1 MQYWLT
7 FRKSAQTAALFAL
20 VSLVLTACTAPV
32 KTNQATNP
40 ITTKPNVI
48 SSFFGEQQTTATKTN
63 LKLTE
68 NEEES
73 SYYDTTGVV
82 ASQDDIDELLGVTEM
97 EEAVL
102 SPEDLAKFGD
112 VWERTRAG
120 FKLETLDNE
129 RIAAQRGWF
138 SKRQDYLDRMTARAS
153 HYLYHTVTEAEKL
166 GLPTELALLPIIES
180 SYDPFATSP
189 AQAAGLWQFIPG
201 TGKIYGLRQTWWYD
215 GRRDV
220 LESTRAAYKFLSQL
234 YKKFGSWELALASY
248 NWGPGNVQKAI
259 DRNLAA
265 GLPTDYWSLRM
276 PAETM
281 AYVPRFLAVAQI
293 IKDPTAFGVRL
304 KPIVNKPHF
313 RETYAKNQVDLSA
326 VAKIAGLT
334 TKQLYQLNP
343 AYMRWA
349 TNPDGPHR
357 VLVPTDTN
365 ETFEEL
371 LAGLPVPD
379 RYITVTKRYV
389 VKKGDNIYRI
399 AAKFDTTAA
408 HLKRLNGSLINK
420 KGKVAVGKSLVIAKV
435 RTLVSGENVASEQL
449 VNPAAERIAQLE
461 KAEENKAKDTDN
473 DSKVARKKNNDD
485 DDEMPMRKS
494 YHKVRSGDTLYSIA
508 KRYDVTIKELAD
520 WNDLKAKSGVKT
532 GIKLIVYKEDTRS
545 NKKAK
550 KDDDKDTKIAKNNDD
565 KASKSFHKVRKGDT
579 LSSVAK
585 RYKVS
590 VKDLAA
596 WNDLKPKSS
605 LKAGLKLTIL
615 KADEEKEN
623 RRAKNDDEPKV
634 AKKSKKDQDNND
646 DDVKVAK
653 KGKNKAKEDDDDKRV
668 AKHKER
674 VKRISYEVKRGDTL
688 YSISQR
694 YNVSVSQIKTWNKA
708 TKNLKPGQDLVLYLA
723 KS

>member
-32 KTNQATNP
+32 KTNQVTNP
-40 ITTKPNVI
+40 ITANQGSKKPNVI
-48 SSFFGEQQTTATKTN
+48 SSFFGEQQTTTTKSN

-68 NEEES
+68 NDEES
-73 SYYDTTGVV
+73 GYYDTTGVV

-97 EEAVL
+97 EAAIL
-102 SPEDLAKFGD
+102 TPEDLAKFGD

-120 FKLETLDNE
+120 FKLEAIDNE

-138 SKRQDYLDRMTARAS
+138 GKRQDYLDRMTARAS

-281 AYVPRFLAVAQI
+281 AYVPRFLAVAQVV
-293 IKDPTAFGVRL
+293 KDPAAFGVRL

-357 VLVPTDTN
+357 VLVPT
-365 ETFEEL
+365 ETHESFEEL
-371 LAGLPVPD
+371 LAGLPAPD
-379 RYITVTKRYV
+379 RYITVAKRYV

-399 AAKFDTTAA
+399 AAKFDTTVAN
-408 HLKRLNGSLINK
+408 LKRLNGNVINK
-420 KGKVAVGKSLVIAKV
+420 KGRVAVGKSLVVARV

-449 VNPAAERIAQLE
+449 VNPAAERLTLLE
-461 KAEENKAKDTDN
+461 KAEQEKAKEPEQPSRPKVSSKNYDEDDN
-473 DSKVARKKNNDD
+473 
-485 DDEMPMRKS
+485 MPMRKS

-532 GIKLIVYKEDTRS
+532 GIKLVVYKEDTRS

-550 KDDDKDTKIAKNNDD
+550 KDDDKDPKIAKNDD
-565 KASKSFHKVRKGDT
+565 EKASKSFHKVRKGDT

-585 RYKVS
+585 RYGVS
-590 VKDLAA
+590 VKELAA

-615 KADEEKEN
+615 
-623 RRAKNDDEPKV
+623 DDEPKV
-634 AKKSKKDQDNND
+634 AKKSKKAND
-646 DDVKVAK
+646 DDESKVAK
-653 KGKNKAKEDDDDKRV
+653 KGKNKAKDGDDDKRI
-668 AKHKER
+668 AKNKER

>member
-32 KTNQATNP
+32 KTNQVANP
-40 ITTKPNVI
+40 ITDTQNSKKPNIV
-48 SSFFGEQQTTATKTN
+48 SAFFGETATSQTQAAE
-63 LKLTE
+63 TD
-68 NEEES
+68 S
-73 SYYDTTGVV
+73 DYYDTTGVV

-97 EEAVL
+97 EAAVL

-120 FKLETLDNE
+120 FKLEANDNE

-166 GLPTELALLPIIES
+166 GIPTELALLPIIES

-220 LESTRAAYKFLSQL
+220 LESTRAAYKFLGQL

-365 ETFEEL
+365 EAFEEL

-389 VKKGDNIYRI
+389 VKKGDTIYRI

-408 HLKRLNGSLINK
+408 HLKRLNGSLISK

-461 KAEENKAKDTDN
+461 KAEENKAKDTD
-473 DSKVARKKNNDD
+473 KIATKKNND

-520 WNDLKAKSGVKT
+520 WNDLKAKNGVKT

-550 KDDDKDTKIAKNNDD
+550 KDDDKDTKVAKNDD
-565 KASKSFHKVRKGDT
+565 DQPSKSVHKVRKGDT

-585 RYKVS
+585 RYGVS
-590 VKDLAA
+590 VKQLAA

-605 LKAGLKLTIL
+605 LKAGTKLTIL
-615 KADEEKEN
+615 
-623 RRAKNDDEPKV
+623 DDEPKI
-634 AKKSKKDQDNND
+634 AKKSKKDQDNHD
-646 DDVKVAK
+646 DESKVAQ
-653 KGKNKAKEDDDDKRV
+653 KGKNKAKDDDRI
-668 AKHKER
+668 AKNKER